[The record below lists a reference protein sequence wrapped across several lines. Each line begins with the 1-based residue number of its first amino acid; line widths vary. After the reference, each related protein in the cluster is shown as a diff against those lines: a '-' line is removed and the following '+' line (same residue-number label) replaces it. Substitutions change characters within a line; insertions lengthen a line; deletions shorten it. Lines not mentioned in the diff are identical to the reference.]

1 VSGRADP
8 RDSRPAYDPPEGDRL
23 FAPSAER
30 NAGPIAEALARRLGP
45 VGGAVL
51 EIGGGTGQ
59 HAVAAATAL
68 PGRHWRPTDPDPE
81 HLRSIAA
88 WRSAEGPPNLA
99 PPLRLDACEPADWS
113 AAAATVAGPIDAV
126 FCANVIHIAPW
137 SVAEGL
143 VAGAA
148 SVLAPEG
155 RLVLYGPFFE
165 DGEAGSGN
173 RAFDRSLRERNPN
186 WGLRDTADVARLA
199 ARHGFGPPL
208 REPMP
213 ANNLM
218 LIFPALG
225 SATAPG

>member
-1 VSGRADP
+1 MSGRADP

-23 FAPSAER
+23 FAPSAAR
-30 NAGPIAEALARRLGP
+30 NAAPIAAALARRLGP
-45 VGGAVL
+45 AGAAVL

-59 HAVAAATAL
+59 HAVAAAAAL
-68 PGRHWRPTDPDPE
+68 SGRPWRPTDPDPD

-88 WRSAEGPPNLA
+88 WRAAEGTPNLT
-99 PPLRLDACEPADWS
+99 PPLLLDAREPADWT
-113 AAAATVAGPIDAV
+113 AAAAAVAGPIDAV

-148 SVLAPEG
+148 SVLAPAG
-155 RLVLYGPFFE
+155 RLVLYGPFLE
-165 DGEAGSGN
+165 DGEAGIGN

-186 WGLRDTADVARLA
+186 WGLRDTADLARLA

-208 REPMP
+208 REAMP

-225 SATAPG
+225 SGGGAG